1 MRIGSFSCQAY
12 DAGFY
17 TAHAGLAAE
26 DDLDLVVCLGDY
38 IYEKVFLEGP
48 PQRSRS
54 GGVAS
59 LSGFPSQGGASEGS
73 GRRWWAAMAAS
84 VR

>member
-48 PQRSRS
+48 PQR
-54 GGVAS
+54 
-59 LSGFPSQGGASEGS
+59 
-73 GRRWWAAMAAS
+73 
-84 VR
+84 